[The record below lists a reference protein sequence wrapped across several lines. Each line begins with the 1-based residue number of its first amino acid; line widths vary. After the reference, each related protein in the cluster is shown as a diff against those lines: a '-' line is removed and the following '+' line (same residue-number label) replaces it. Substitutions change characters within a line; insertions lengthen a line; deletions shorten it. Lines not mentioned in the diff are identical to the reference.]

1 MVQLAI
7 LSRIA
12 ERRQQANVRHRFSAC
27 KRSAGFLLCR
37 ITQRAMLALVGL
49 VALAPLCLLDEHATL
64 LSEAQAEVARGGH
77 VSSDTVASLRDAVA
91 EDPQSVD
98 LLTAL
103 GYALL
108 PTEPE
113 EALKPLRKCLRL
125 INSKKSE
132 DTTTPVTV
140 QRTVVET
147 LMRLQRFVD
156 AAHVYSM
163 YGHDLPAK
171 THQALA
177 LKLTQTSETA
187 SAVKAAQK
195 HSEKAVELAPTEPT
209 SHLARG
215 LSLVIGEDSSRRD
228 EATVSLQAAFKIRSG
243 MRSGKVMGVK
253 DSTYPDEWPV
263 ELESYAR
270 HTLGMLLVSEEE
282 PKLREAE
289 EQFAV
294 AASLAPDQEQFQ
306 QSLQGVRHAMSE
318 QGGAAGKGEL

>member
-1 MVQLAI
+1 MTRFPTFAQ
-7 LSRIA
+7 
-12 ERRQQANVRHRFSAC
+12 RHALV
-27 KRSAGFLLCR
+27 GH
-37 ITQRAMLALVGL
+37 MLALLGL
-49 VALAPLCLLDEHATL
+49 VALAPLCLLEEHATL
-64 LSEAQAEVARGGH
+64 LSEAQAEVTRGGR

-125 INSKKSE
+125 VKSKKSE

-147 LMRLQRFVD
+147 LMKLQRFVD

-163 YGHDLPAK
+163 YGHDLDAK

-195 HSEKAVELAPTEPT
+195 HSEMAVELAPTEPT

-243 MRSGKVMGVK
+243 MRSGKVLGVK
-253 DSTYPDEWPV
+253 DSTYPDEWPA

-270 HTLGMLLVSEEE
+270 HTLGMLLVSQEE
-282 PKLREAE
+282 PKLKDLKEAE

-294 AASLAPDQEQFQ
+294 AASLAPDQEQFK
-306 QSLQGVRHAMSE
+306 QSLQGVRHAISE
-318 QGGAAGKGEL
+318 QGGAADKGEL

>member
-1 MVQLAI
+1 M
-7 LSRIA
+7 LSL
-12 ERRQQANVRHRFSAC
+12 F
-27 KRSAGFLLCR
+27 F
-37 ITQRAMLALVGL
+37 
-49 VALAPLCLLDEHATL
+49 ALAPLCLLDDHAAL
-64 LSEAQAEVARGGH
+64 LAEAQAEASQGGR
-77 VSSDTVASLRDAVA
+77 VSSDTVSSLRDAVS

-113 EALKPLRKCLRL
+113 EALKPLRKALRL
-125 INSKKSE
+125 AKANKAE

-147 LMRLQRFVD
+147 LMKLQRFVD

-163 YGHDLPAK
+163 YGHELDAK

-195 HSEKAVELAPTEPT
+195 HSAMAVELAPTEPT

-228 EATVSLQAAFKIRSG
+228 EATVSLRAAFKIRSS
-243 MRSGKVMGVK
+243 MRSGKVLGVR
-253 DSTYPDEWPV
+253 DSTYPDEWPA
-263 ELESYAR
+263 ELEAYAR
-270 HTLGMLLVSEEE
+270 HTLGMLLVSQEE
-282 PKLREAE
+282 PKLEEAQE
-289 EQFAV
+289 EFAK

-306 QSLQGVRHAMSE
+306 QSLQGVRHALSE
-318 QGGAAGKGEL
+318 KEGGTDKREL

>member
-1 MVQLAI
+1 
-7 LSRIA
+7 
-12 ERRQQANVRHRFSAC
+12 
-27 KRSAGFLLCR
+27 
-37 ITQRAMLALVGL
+37 MLALVGL
-49 VALAPLCLLDEHATL
+49 VALAPLCLLKEHETL
-64 LSEAQAEVARGGH
+64 LSEAQAEVARGGR
-77 VSSDTVASLRDAVA
+77 VSDDTVASLRDALA

-108 PTEPE
+108 PTQPE

-125 INSKKSE
+125 VKSKKAE
-132 DTTTPVTV
+132 DTSTPVTV
-140 QRTVVET
+140 QRTVIET
-147 LMRLQRFVD
+147 LMRLQRYVD

-163 YGHDLPAK
+163 YGYDLDAK
-171 THQALA
+171 THQVLA

-195 HSEKAVELAPTEPT
+195 HSQLAVELAPAEPT

-215 LSLVIGEDSSRRD
+215 LSLVIGEDSSKRD

-243 MRSGKVMGVK
+243 MRSGKVLGVK

-270 HTLGMLLVSEEE
+270 HTLGMLLVSEEK
-282 PKLREAE
+282 PKLKEAE
-289 EQFAV
+289 EQFTM
-294 AASLAPDQEQFQ
+294 AASLAPEQEQFQ
-306 QSLQGVRHAMSE
+306 QSLQGVRNHISE
-318 QGGAAGKGEL
+318 QEGAADKGEL